1 MITGDFS
8 CSDDAAPV
16 HVLSRPVRHLSLPYP
31 PRQGLPSDLKRSSPP
46 ELPSVPSPFDTV
58 DVSTVIVLSAPFG
71 RRSWRTSGPCCPIS
85 FCPHFP
91 PRYEKGRI
99 DGSEQCPF
107 CRMPWL
113 SLHEIKE
120 LNRIVFLD
128 VYPLRASVLTK
139 SAWTDFMAAA
149 SSCVNGQARKAE
161 KGEEQC
167 TSSVSEQFL
176 IGSEGESEEGG
187 E

>member
-1 MITGDFS
+1 MKRHDHRRLQLLGRCCS
-8 CSDDAAPV
+8 CA
-16 HVLSRPVRHLSLPYP
+16 RPLPTSPPPFLTLPP
-31 PRQGLPSDLKRSSPP
+31 PRQGLPGDLKRSSPP
-46 ELPSVPSPFDTV
+46 ELPSVPSPFGTV

-85 FCPHFP
+85 FCPHLP

-99 DGSEQCPF
+99 DGSGQYPF

-120 LNRIVFLD
+120 VNRIVFLD
-128 VYPLRASVLTK
+128 VYPLRASVRTK

-149 SSCVNGQARKAE
+149 SS
-161 KGEEQC
+161 
-167 TSSVSEQFL
+167 
-176 IGSEGESEEGG
+176 
-187 E
+187 